1 MVGKRLAALS
11 LVLALMI
18 VLTLLISAAGDS
30 TRRDTS
36 SPNDTDPAR
45 TIGRTGNNSNNETC
59 GNNICESGE
68 ANLPG
73 GCGPNADPSCLGP
86 PSYAGTCP
94 QDCENN
100 TNNSIWEKCG
110 TFDNRTERIKCR
122 LMNAERFANFS
133 ESDES
138 CQGLRNRSLCV
149 ALYVRSQNC
158 YKMDGERKDRCFMMV
173 ANFTQSQLAKEVNM
187 SENKTHSREKV
198 RHYMVLVLY
207 NLQERVEKAVEKE
220 RLTVDEGAILV
231 NKIVEIKRAILDGAA
246 KTEIRTML
254 QELREI
260 WRTYK
265 ADE

>member
-1 MVGKRLAALS
+1 
-11 LVLALMI
+11 
-18 VLTLLISAAGDS
+18 
-30 TRRDTS
+30 
-36 SPNDTDPAR
+36 
-45 TIGRTGNNSNNETC
+45 
-59 GNNICESGE
+59 
-68 ANLPG
+68 
-73 GCGPNADPSCLGP
+73 
-86 PSYAGTCP
+86 
-94 QDCENN
+94 
-100 TNNSIWEKCG
+100 
-110 TFDNRTERIKCR
+110 
-122 LMNAERFANFS
+122 
-133 ESDES
+133 
-138 CQGLRNRSLCV
+138 
-149 ALYVRSQNC
+149 
-158 YKMDGERKDRCFMMV
+158 MMV